1 MKQNNCLFSIL
12 TTCMLFSFFC
22 CTSEKEEIKVDIK
35 RYAVLL
41 LDENG
46 KLISMTKG
54 VSTLPSG
61 SQVLGTGYYANGDNC
76 TLTYSPAHGYSSTC
90 SWDWHDGTSVQTAN
104 SSSSTIR
111 RDYKVTISETQLHKS
126 YLLTLVAS
134 PIPGGTVSGNG
145 TKQAGSTVNIK
156 ANANNNF
163 SFDGWYS
170 GNIKLSSNLSYSY
183 IMPSA
188 NTTLTA
194 KFSELAKKATI
205 TLETKKS
212 GSYGPTIIMRAVG
225 GGEKTIGTSCTIS
238 TTAQNY
244 IDASGKINKPN
255 FLGWFIGNKL
265 ISDQVSYMFT
275 VTETVTYRAEWC
287 WY

>member
-1 MKQNNCLFSIL
+1 MKQIIYLIAGLNLLFFLLS
-12 TTCMLFSFFC
+12 
-22 CTSEKEEIKVDIK
+22 CTENENDSKFNVDMPRHYVTLVDK
-35 RYAVLL
+35 YG
-41 LDENG
+41 N
-46 KLISMTKG
+46 SMPVTKG
-54 VSTLPSG
+54 TSTLPSG
-61 SQVLGTGYYANGDNC
+61 SKVSGTGYYAHGDNC
-76 TLTYSPAHGYSSTC
+76 TLSYFPANGYSPSC
-90 SWDWHDGTSVQTAN
+90 SWNWHDGTSVPTAS

-111 RDYKVTISETQLHKS
+111 RDYKVTISETQLPKS

-145 TKQAGSTVNIK
+145 TKQAGATVNIK